1 MDYRSKSSP
10 ARIGVV
16 VAVVGIMVAMAAFIG
31 SLVNANLVATNGS
44 ETDIL
49 TNNAWTFGVATAGLG
64 ILKIGIA
71 LLLLGIVRRL
81 WVRVESVKAGLA
93 KLVSDVPNQ
102 TEISSS
108 RVSTPY
114 GTATHTE
121 RAPRPLLIHRMAFTM
136 WAPMLLMGAMVTAIG
151 LVLSLVEAG
160 VANGDRSDYLTLS
173 AWAQGTEF
181 LGEAFILSGIAF
193 ILGSIL
199 GSLRQGGG
207 EVQESLGVAV
217 KTPVMPFI
225 AKAFVGLMMMGLM
238 LAMVQF
244 GLYAYVTTLDDPTS
258 IAAYSA
264 WLGPLREISL
274 GLILSGIV
282 LALATIGT
290 KILPFQFWRIR
301 QLITEGR

>member
-1 MDYRSKSSP
+1 MTVQATTVQRGIIRPSGVLRPSATVDYRSKSSP
-10 ARIGVV
+10 VRIGVV

-49 TNNAWTFGVATAGLG
+49 TNNAWTFGVATVGLG
-64 ILKIGIA
+64 TLKIGIA
-71 LLLLGIVRRL
+71 LILLGIVRML

-136 WAPMLLMGAMVTAIG
+136 WAPMLLMGATVTAIG

-181 LGEAFILSGIAF
+181 LGEAFILSGIAVE
-193 ILGSIL
+193 S
-199 GSLRQGGG
+199 Q
-207 EVQESLGVAV
+207 EVV
-217 KTPVMPFI
+217 
-225 AKAFVGLMMMGLM
+225 
-238 LAMVQF
+238 
-244 GLYAYVTTLDDPTS
+244 
-258 IAAYSA
+258 
-264 WLGPLREISL
+264 
-274 GLILSGIV
+274 
-282 LALATIGT
+282 
-290 KILPFQFWRIR
+290 
-301 QLITEGR
+301 